1 MLASYLR
8 PLLTWK
14 ASEGGEQVEGMFTR
28 QELLKVSGLGMAGT
42 SLSMTLVKAGA
53 SAAQTVSQS
62 TGQAS
67 TNATYYNN
75 ALFNAADPYV
85 LRNEGSGYYYAY
97 STDGGGRDASGRA
110 YYFGIYRSADLATW
124 EHIPGGALPVD
135 DAKQWGNDWF
145 WAPEVYH
152 NPGTGLYFLF
162 YAARSDANAK
172 KWFGFADFQEPCKV
186 GVAVSRS
193 PEGPFSNI
201 AESPIDYWPYDPDY
215 HDVNQI
221 MGPDQLKPPA
231 TLEEGQTAPL
241 GVYIPFI
248 DPNVFFDDGKL
259 YLFYSR
265 NAYRNWVWDYDFGKY
280 VEESNIY
287 AVELTRNWWND
298 PTGRTMPSIASPY
311 VNANKEA
318 DDTSRRRKDGFVR
331 ILDYDHDKQDW
342 ENAHVNDY
350 ELSGG
355 TKKDRRWEEGSTT
368 IKSYVDSGGSK
379 QALYYLT
386 YSANNWETQYY
397 GVGYATATN
406 PLGPWK
412 KYAGN
417 PILAKTPDLPM
428 YSTGHGSIAY
438 SPDGAQ
444 FYCVHHGRPS
454 DAGGPRKLYTERLSM
469 EGTDANGNP
478 KLVIDQATSDRPV
491 PSGVAPY
498 SISASATSVAR
509 GNWHVAWQVSSASGA
524 HLALANPL
532 NRVIV
537 SLDRPG
543 TVTPDADGQGTTI
556 TLNGRGTAR
565 LTYQRK
571 KDSGAYEEVYNI
583 FETPDGTQ
591 RQELVSVA
599 VKLG

>member
-1 MLASYLR
+1 
-8 PLLTWK
+8 LLTCK
-14 ASEGGEQVEGMFTR
+14 PTEGGERVERSFTR
-28 QELLKVSGLGMAGT
+28 QEFLKVGGLGLAGASLGMA
-42 SLSMTLVKAGA
+42 LVQAGA
-53 SAAQTVSQS
+53 SAAQAVSQS

-75 ALFNAADPYV
+75 ALFDAADPYV
-85 LRNEGSGYYYAY
+85 LRDENSGYYYAY
-97 STDGGGRDASGRA
+97 STDGGGQDAPGRS
-110 YYFGIYRSADLATW
+110 YYFGIYRSADLVTW

-152 NPGTGLYFLF
+152 NPKTGLYFLF

-172 KWFGFADFQEPCKV
+172 KWFGFADFEEPCKV

-201 AESPIDYWPYDPDY
+201 AKSPIDYWPYDPEY

-221 MGPDQLKPPA
+221 MGPDQMKPPA

-248 DPNVFFDDGKL
+248 DPNVFFDDDGKL
-259 YLFYSR
+259 YLYYSR
-265 NAYRNWVWDYDFGKY
+265 NAYRNWVWDYDLGKY
-280 VEESNIY
+280 IEESNIY

-298 PTGRTMPSIASPY
+298 STGRTMPSIASPY
-311 VNANKEA
+311 VNANREA

-350 ELSGG
+350 ATSDG

-368 IKSYVDSGGSK
+368 IKAHVDNG
-379 QALYYLT
+379 ALYYLT
-386 YSANNWETQYY
+386 YSANNWENQYY

-417 PILAKTPDLPM
+417 PILAKDADLPM
-428 YSTGHGSIAY
+428 YSTGHGSLAR
-438 SPDGAQ
+438 SPDSSQA
-444 FYCVHHGRPS
+444 YYVHHGRPS
-454 DAGGPRKLYTERLSM
+454 DAGGPRKLYTERLFIQ
-469 EGTDANGNP
+469 GTPPDANGNP
-478 KLVIDQATSDRPV
+478 TLDVDQTTSDRPV

-498 SISASATSVAR
+498 SISASTTSVAR
-509 GNWHVAWQVSSASGA
+509 GIWHVRWQVSSASGA
-524 HLALANPL
+524 RLALANPL
-532 NRVIV
+532 NRVTV

-543 TVTPDADGQGTTI
+543 TVTPDADGQGATV

-565 LTYQRK
+565 VTYQRRK
-571 KDSGAYEEVYNI
+571 AVGTYEDVYNI
-583 FETPDGTQ
+583 FETPDGAQ